1 MLFTVPVINN
11 GKVHNSSVLVYR
23 PETGIND
30 TYMYALASVGI

>member
-1 MLFTVPVINN
+1 MLFTVAVINS